1 MSTSLSLP
9 ALSQPALARLASYVA
24 LFVRSGDL
32 VALTGDLGAGK
43 TTFAR
48 ALIEAVAGEA
58 VEVPS
63 PTFTLVQSYEQLRVP
78 IHHFDLYRIRAP
90 DEVHETGLENALGT
104 GAVILEWP
112 ERAGDLAVQARLDL
126 QLAETAAPDRRNVT
140 LVGHGGWAERLVRI
154 EAMMRFADSARC
166 SESRPA
172 FLQGDAS
179 RRAYARIATPS
190 GPAVLMDSP
199 RQPDGPPVR
208 EGKPYSQVA
217 HLAEDVRPFVAI
229 ANCLR
234 GYGLSAPEIIA
245 ADLDTG
251 FLLTED
257 LGDDVYGTL
266 IGAGVPIEALYR
278 PAVDVLVA
286 LGQHELPAELPL
298 PGAAPHLVAAYDH
311 GALGIEIEL
320 LADWYW
326 PALHGQAI
334 PDAARAQFLA
344 LWQPLIER
352 IARCSRH
359 WVLRDYHSPNLLRL
373 PDRAGIGA
381 VGIIDFQDAMRG
393 HRAYDLVS
401 LLEDARLDVPLELE
415 ERLLGHYCARA
426 RAEHADFDRED
437 FLAAYAILGAQRNT
451 KILGIFARLAMRDG
465 KRGYVRHMPRL
476 WGYLDRSFR
485 HRELAGLAAWYEH
498 AFPRNQRGRVL
509 GI

>member
-1 MSTSLSLP
+1 MSHSMTLP
-9 ALSQPALARLASYVA
+9 ALSLPGLARLASFVA
-24 LFVRSGDL
+24 LFLRPGDL

-48 ALIEAVAGEA
+48 AVIEAVAGEA

-63 PTFTLVQSYEQLRVP
+63 PTFTLVQSYEQLRVL
-78 IHHFDLYRIRAP
+78 IHHFDLYRIRAH
-90 DEVHETGLENALGT
+90 EEIHETGLEEALGT
-104 GAVILEWP
+104 GAVVLEWP

-126 QLAETAAPDRRNVT
+126 RLEETAAPDLRNVT
-140 LVGHGGWAERLVRI
+140 LVGHGGWAERLARI
-154 EAMMRFADSARC
+154 EAMMRFADSAGC
-166 SESRPA
+166 SEGRPA

-179 RRAYARIATPS
+179 RRAYARIE
-190 GPAVLMDSP
+190 GAVLMDSP

-208 EGKPYSQVA
+208 DGKPYSQVA

-234 GYGLSAPEIIA
+234 GYGLSAPGIIA

-266 IGAGVPIEALYR
+266 IGAGTPIEALYR

-298 PGAAPHLVAAYDH
+298 PGAAPHLVPAYDA

-326 PALHGQAI
+326 PALHGTPI
-334 PDAARAQFLA
+334 PTGERAEFLA
-344 LWQPLIER
+344 LWQPLIGH

-373 PDRAGIGA
+373 PGRAGIRA

-401 LLEDARLDVPLELE
+401 LLEDARLDVPLALE

-426 RAEHADFDRED
+426 RAVHADFDRED

-465 KRGYVRHMPRL
+465 KRGYLRHMPRL

-485 HRELAGLAAWYEH
+485 HPELAGLAAWYEH
-498 AFPRNQRGRVL
+498 AFPRSQRGRVL